1 MFKWAFF
8 FPLRFTAALNFLNI
22 FCFAGRGVRPVFLE
36 HNKLFF
42 NFSKPLLVRTLS
54 SPALLSPGPCD
65 ICFDPDSW
73 QAPAMVFVRL
83 LVSPSRRVDVT
94 LSRKAKVPFS
104 PSVQRFVVVVLRGN
118 FVSAGKVKRYSGQ
131 PGGKR
136 ILISFNIP
144 GHQND
149 LGY

>member
-1 MFKWAFF
+1 MGLFLPPPPPVA
-8 FPLRFTAALNFLNI
+8 AALNFSEYFSLLP
-22 FCFAGRGVRPVFLE
+22 GRGARPVFLE

-42 NFSKPLLVRTLS
+42 NFSKPLLVRALS

-83 LVSPSRRVDVT
+83 LDSPSHRVDVT

-104 PSVQRFVVVVLRGN
+104 PQCNGL
-118 FVSAGKVKRYSGQ
+118 
-131 PGGKR
+131 
-136 ILISFNIP
+136 L
-144 GHQND
+144 
-149 LGY
+149 L